1 MFLVRTVQRGRQT
14 SPYRLLQD
22 SSHSMQQNRT
32 THERS
37 ATSNE
42 KLLERGRRAIAGG
55 DSSTMRVLP
64 YHLPLVASHGRGSRV
79 WDVDGN
85 EYIDLNMAFGPL
97 LFGHCPEHVIAAV
110 TDQITRYGSQLGFP
124 TEITIQ
130 VAEKIQKL
138 YPSIKLLR
146 FANSGTEADVSAV
159 RLARA
164 YTGRPK
170 IVQFEGHYHGWSDT
184 LFNRYHA
191 PLDEL
196 SSGPYGPALPGTR
209 GLNGAPYE
217 SLVVRWNDFDSLE
230 RCLDDHPGQIAAVV
244 MEPVMGNAGVI
255 PPQPNYLENVRAAT
269 KDHGALL
276 IFDEVITGMRV
287 AAGGGQELYGVR
299 PDITVISKALGGG
312 YPVAA
317 FGASREIMELVA
329 NGTMF
334 HGGVFSGNAV
344 VMAAANAVLEEVIAN
359 REAIYS
365 DMRARADQLAAGAD
379 EIFTRADVPH
389 VIQHVGPMLSFFL
402 MSGAPQPIQEY
413 RDVRLHC
420 DFAKFIRLQHLMQRS
435 GVYYHPNQ
443 FEPMFLS
450 AVHTTDD
457 IGIVLERLEQ
467 AVATL

>member
-1 MFLVRTVQRGRQT
+1 MQRV
-14 SPYRLLQD
+14 S
-22 SSHSMQQNRT
+22 T
-32 THERS
+32 THE
-37 ATSNE
+37 TYTDTNE
-42 KLLERGRRAIAGG
+42 QILQRGRRAIAGG

-85 EYIDLNMAFGPL
+85 EYLDLNMAFGPL

-110 TDQITRYGSQLGFP
+110 TEQITQRGSQLGFP
-124 TEITIQ
+124 TEITIS

-138 YPSIKLLR
+138 YPNMELLR

-191 PLDEL
+191 PLEEL
-196 SSGPYGPALPGTR
+196 SNGPYGPALPGTR
-209 GLNGAPYE
+209 GLNGAPHDN
-217 SLVVRWNDFDSLE
+217 LVVRWNNIEALE
-230 RCLDDHPGQIAAVV
+230 RCLEDHPGQIAAVI
-244 MEPVMGNAGVI
+244 MEPIMGNAGVI
-255 PPQPNYLENVRAAT
+255 APEQDYLECVRALT
-269 KDHGALL
+269 RDHGVLL
-276 IFDEVITGMRV
+276 IFDEVITGLRV
-287 AAGGGQELYGVR
+287 AAGGGQEFYGVR
-299 PDITVISKALGGG
+299 PDITVISKAVGGG

-344 VMAAANAVLEEVIAN
+344 VMAAANAVLEEVLAHGETIY
-359 REAIYS
+359 RQMHAI
-365 DMRARADQLAAGAD
+365 AD
-379 EIFTRADVPH
+379 ELARGAAEIFDRAGVPH
-389 VIQHVGPMLSFFL
+389 VIHHVGPMISFFL
-402 MSGAPQPIQEY
+402 MANKVETIREY
-413 RDVRLHC
+413 RDVRSHC
-420 DFAKFIRLQHLMQRS
+420 DFVKYIRLQHLMQKA

-450 AVHTTDD
+450 AVHTSED
-457 IGIVLERLEQ
+457 IALVLERLEQ
-467 AVATL
+467 AVACLNV